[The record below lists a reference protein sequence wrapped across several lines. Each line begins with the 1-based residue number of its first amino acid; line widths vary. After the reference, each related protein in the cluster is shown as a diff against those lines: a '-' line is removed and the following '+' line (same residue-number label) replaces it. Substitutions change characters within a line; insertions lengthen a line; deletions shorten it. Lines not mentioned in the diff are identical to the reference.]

1 MIPVILSCWIGLL
14 LPLPQSNQS
23 VIPAGQIPAGVLLQ
37 GWSLATDQSVILESP
52 ILGHR
57 SIPLLRPLNL
67 SSSSS
72 ALILRAQL
80 KSKGIELKPIRKG
93 LVRGPHW
100 ATTDPDSEPPLA
112 RYQIRVVALQ
122 HLDPEPI
129 CQLLREDARKRE
141 QEIGALDRYSRFV
154 PDPRTGSVVIS
165 CTSPRRLEQYLKL
178 LSAADCPPVAGT
190 HRPVLRNWATRFGR
204 AKELALELDR
214 AWKERGGQPIH
225 VITHQ
230 ASNSLMIRT
239 PKHLWPAVEKLL
251 DELDR
256 PS

>member
-80 KSKGIELKPIRKG
+80 KSKGIELK
-93 LVRGPHW
+93 
-100 ATTDPDSEPPLA
+100 
-112 RYQIRVVALQ
+112 
-122 HLDPEPI
+122 
-129 CQLLREDARKRE
+129 
-141 QEIGALDRYSRFV
+141 
-154 PDPRTGSVVIS
+154 
-165 CTSPRRLEQYLKL
+165 
-178 LSAADCPPVAGT
+178 
-190 HRPVLRNWATRFGR
+190 
-204 AKELALELDR
+204 
-214 AWKERGGQPIH
+214 
-225 VITHQ
+225 
-230 ASNSLMIRT
+230 
-239 PKHLWPAVEKLL
+239 
-251 DELDR
+251 
-256 PS
+256 

>member
-1 MIPVILSCWIGLL
+1 MIPVMLASWIGLL
-14 LPLPQSNQS
+14 LPLPQSDQS
-23 VIPAGQIPAGVLLQ
+23 MIPAGQIPVGILLQ
-37 GWSLATDQSVILESP
+37 GWSLATDQQVISESS

-57 SIPLLRPLNL
+57 SILLLRPLAL
-67 SSSSS
+67 STSTST
-72 ALILRAQL
+72 LLLRAQL
-80 KSKGIELKPIRKG
+80 KQAGIELKPIRRG

-100 ATTDPDSEPPLA
+100 ATTDPDAEPPLA
-112 RYQIRVVALQ
+112 RYQIRVIPLQ

-141 QEIGALDRYSRFV
+141 QEIGPLDRYSRFV
-154 PDPRTGSVVIS
+154 ADPRTGSVIIS
-165 CTSPRRLEQYLKL
+165 CTSARRLEQYLKL

-190 HRPVLRNWATRFGR
+190 QRPVLRNWSTRFGR

-214 AWKERGGQPIH
+214 AWKERGGRPIH
-225 VITHQ
+225 VVAHR
-230 ASNSLMIRT
+230 ASNSLMIRL

-251 DELDR
+251 DQLDR

>member
-1 MIPVILSCWIGLL
+1 MIPLLLSCWIGLL
-14 LPLPQSNQS
+14 VPLPQSNQS
-23 VIPAGQIPAGVLLQ
+23 VIPAGQIPAGLLLQ
-37 GWSLATDQSVILESP
+37 GWSLATDQSVIMESS

-112 RYQIRVVALQ
+112 L
-122 HLDPEPI
+122 
-129 CQLLREDARKRE
+129 CQLLREDAHKRE
-141 QEIGALDRYSRFV
+141 QEIGPLDRYSRFV

-204 AKELALELDR
+204 AGELALELDR
-214 AWKERGGQPIH
+214 AWKERGGLPIH
-225 VITHQ
+225 VVTHR
-230 ASNSLMIRT
+230 ASNSLMIQV